1 MSNVNNVMLLLKK
14 CLRRWHLFGSGKGG
28 AVRAGAV
35 FRGRWTAGN
44 LVGVRQ
50 RSAIHLSTHTLLV
63 KGGLEESRV
72 TVKLHQVED
81 LWGKKSV
88 CEESPG
94 RRRS

>member
-1 MSNVNNVMLLLKK
+1 M
-14 CLRRWHLFGSGKGG
+14 
-28 AVRAGAV
+28 
-35 FRGRWTAGN
+35 FRGRWTAWN

-81 LWGKKSV
+81 LWGKKAFV
-88 CEESPG
+88 RKVPVEEGVSKSDG
-94 RRRS
+94 EEEIHKETCRVKKKGARERK